1 MKKYKSKLK
10 CISTLINK
18 VAITMTSLCSN
29 LFFLV
34 IVQITEK
41 KKCWMDVDCVIH
53 IFIMI
58 YLKNKNS
65 MYIFNTF
72 WVDV

>member
-1 MKKYKSKLK
+1 
-10 CISTLINK
+10 
-18 VAITMTSLCSN
+18 MTFLCSN

-34 IVQITEK
+34 QRTEK

-58 YLKNKNS
+58 YLKNKN